1 MDSFVERKIIFT
13 IAKLFFHN
21 KIKPMKP
28 YNTPYAFILGILTLF
43 LIPSANSA
51 DCGSNTQENAEI
63 ECLSH
68 DQRSI
73 DAKEKELPF
82 KVEV

>member
-1 MDSFVERKIIFT
+1 MQ
-13 IAKLFFHN
+13 
-21 KIKPMKP
+21 P
-28 YNTPYAFILGILTLF
+28 YNNPYAFILGVLTLF

-51 DCGSNTQENAEI
+51 DYSSHTQKNVEI

-73 DAKEKELPF
+73 DPKEKELLY
-82 KVEV
+82 KIEV